1 MRVGEI
7 LASMENIRLHR
18 YSVFLACCTLLLV
31 AAGATVTSKEA
42 GLSVPDWPLSY
53 GQVMPPMTGNIFY
66 EHGHRMIASAVGFL
80 TIILTVWL
88 WRSNEPKWLR
98 RLGLVALGLVIVQGT
113 LGGLTVLYL
122 LPPAVSIL
130 HACTAQA
137 FFTLTCSI
145 ALFTSPSWKGSWI
158 PKEDATGLR
167 SMVLAMPVSVF
178 VQLALG
184 AAYRHKVIA
193 LPWHVGGAMM
203 VAAVVFFVGVFAL
216 LQLREQTQIR
226 KWTIAALVVTGF
238 QVFLGV
244 AAYMARVATAD
255 DPQPMPVMILFTVAH
270 VATGALTLAVNTM
283 LAIQVRRLAQEAQ
296 APRMNDATKAAL
308 A

>member
-1 MRVGEI
+1 
-7 LASMENIRLHR
+7 MENIRLHR
-18 YSVFLACCTLLLV
+18 YSVFLAACTLLLV
-31 AAGATVTSKEA
+31 MAGATVTSKEA

-80 TIILTVWL
+80 TIILAVWL
-88 WRSNEPKWLR
+88 SRTNEPNWVK
-98 RLGLVALGLVIVQGT
+98 RLGWVALGLVIVQGT
-113 LGGLTVLYL
+113 LGGMTVLFL

-145 ALFTSPSWKGSWI
+145 ALFTSPGWKRQSLSSDG
-158 PKEDATGLR
+158 EGLH
-167 SMVLAMPVSVF
+167 SLVLAGPACVF

-184 AAYRHKVIA
+184 AAYRHKI
-193 LPWHVGGAMM
+193 LSLIPHIGGAM
-203 VAAVVFFVGVFAL
+203 VAAGAVFMVGIFTL
-216 LQLREQTQIR
+216 LQMKQHHAIR
-226 KWTIAALVVTGF
+226 RWAVVALVVTGC

-244 AAYMARVATAD
+244 AAYMARVATAG

-270 VATGALTLAVNTM
+270 VAAGALTLASNTL
-283 LAIQVRRLAQEAQ
+283 LALQVRRHSAAQ
-296 APRMNDATKAAL
+296 AGPAVKAMERKAAL
-308 A
+308 V